1 MKYNII
7 AWLLAFQ
14 GEIDA
19 AALEFLKLLVLVT
32 NVMEL
37 DM

>member
-14 GEIDA
+14 GEIEAADA
-19 AALEFLKLLVLVT
+19 EDLETKVKA
-32 NVMEL
+32 M
-37 DM
+37 